1 VRQVTG
7 PTGRIVVVGAGLG
20 GLSAALQ
27 LAGAGREVI
36 VCERG
41 MAPGGCAGA
50 LEIDGYRFDTGPTVL
65 TMPELINDALAA
77 VDESLEDW
85 LDLRRLDP
93 AYRAWFPDGSHLDVT
108 ADLDAMT
115 AQLRDSCGPG
125 DAAGYERFVHYARR
139 LYELQMNDF
148 IDRNFDSPLDLVG
161 GAFAKL
167 VAAGGFARLG
177 PRVGSFVRDPRLRRI
192 LSFQAMYA
200 GVSPRE
206 ALALYSVIT
215 YMDTVAG
222 VWFPAG
228 GMHEVP
234 RALAG
239 AADKHGVTFRYGADV
254 VDVEMR
260 GGRAVAVRT
269 RDGERIETDAVVLN
283 TDPQAAARMLGA
295 QPAARTFRRSPS
307 CVLMLVGARTSYS
320 QVAHHN
326 LHFGAAWRATFDEVI
341 RRGELMSD
349 PSLLVS
355 VPSTTDPSLA
365 PRGGSS
371 MYVLAP
377 APNLETSSIDWL
389 STGPRYRDELLAR
402 MEHLGYTGLSDA
414 ADVVDVITP
423 ADWARQGHV
432 AGTPFSLAHTFGQTG
447 PFRPGNLVA
456 DNVVLAGA
464 GTRPGVGVPM
474 VLVSGRLAAE
484 RILGPAR

>member
-1 VRQVTG
+1 
-7 PTGRIVVVGAGLG
+7 
-20 GLSAALQ
+20 
-27 LAGAGREVI
+27 
-36 VCERG
+36 
-41 MAPGGCAGA
+41 
-50 LEIDGYRFDTGPTVL
+50 
-65 TMPELINDALAA
+65 
-77 VDESLEDW
+77 
-85 LDLRRLDP
+85 
-93 AYRAWFPDGSHLDVT
+93 
-108 ADLDAMT
+108 
-115 AQLRDSCGPG
+115 
-125 DAAGYERFVHYARR
+125 
-139 LYELQMNDF
+139 
-148 IDRNFDSPLDLVG
+148 
-161 GAFAKL
+161 
-167 VAAGGFARLG
+167 
-177 PRVGSFVRDPRLRRI
+177 
-192 LSFQAMYA
+192 
-200 GVSPRE
+200 
-206 ALALYSVIT
+206 
-215 YMDTVAG
+215 
-222 VWFPAG
+222 
-228 GMHEVP
+228 
-234 RALAG
+234 
-239 AADKHGVTFRYGADV
+239 
-254 VDVEMR
+254 
-260 GGRAVAVRT
+260 
-269 RDGERIETDAVVLN
+269 
-283 TDPQAAARMLGA
+283 
-295 QPAARTFRRSPS
+295 
-307 CVLMLVGARTSYS
+307 VLMLVGARTSYS

-341 RRGELMSD
+341 HRGELMSD